1 MNNKNNTS
9 FKWDRIFGVASL
21 AAILIFA
28 VMLYID
34 CGASIRSIMNIGKTT
49 SDEVTDDG
57 LLQNNEDNNEESNN
71 KTINWSSKAIVC
83 IDAPH
88 GGSDTGQYDGTNY
101 EKTQMLSL
109 ADSVKNE
116 LESAGVT
123 VVMTRT
129 TDTSVDYTKRIEIC
143 NNAKAAALVSF
154 HRDITDKSGSSKGI
168 SSWIHTSSPSN
179 SKSLA
184 SDIMEELNGVDVSL
198 SGVNTGTPDNKSKDY
213 YLNQHSKVASCII
226 ELGNMYS
233 SKDNKLVTTDI
244 DNTAKLIADGIM
256 KYLEQAG
263 YTNGSN

>member
-1 MNNKNNTS
+1 MSKVVVIGGGAAGMMASIIAARNGHTVTLIEKNDKLGKKLFITGKGRCNFTNAGDEDDIKNSVVTNPKFMYSS
-9 FKWDRIFGVASL
+9 FKGFSNYD
-21 AAILIFA
+21 
-28 VMLYID
+28 VM
-34 CGASIRSIMNIGKTT
+34 GFF
-49 SDEVTDDG
+49 
-57 LLQNNEDNNEESNN
+57 
-71 KTINWSSKAIVC
+71 
-83 IDAPH
+83 
-88 GGSDTGQYDGTNY
+88 
-101 EKTQMLSL
+101 
-109 ADSVKNE
+109 
-116 LESAGVT
+116 
-123 VVMTRT
+123 
-129 TDTSVDYTKRIEIC
+129 
-143 NNAKAAALVSF
+143 VSF
-154 HRDITDKSGSSKGI
+154 HRDITDKSGSSRGI
-168 SSWIHTSSPSN
+168 SAWIHTSSPSN

>member
-1 MNNKNNTS
+1 
-9 FKWDRIFGVASL
+9 
-21 AAILIFA
+21 
-28 VMLYID
+28 
-34 CGASIRSIMNIGKTT
+34 
-49 SDEVTDDG
+49 
-57 LLQNNEDNNEESNN
+57 
-71 KTINWSSKAIVC
+71 
-83 IDAPH
+83 
-88 GGSDTGQYDGTNY
+88 
-101 EKTQMLSL
+101 MLSL

-154 HRDITDKSGSSKGI
+154 HRDITDKSGSSRGI
-168 SSWIHTSSPSN
+168 SAWIHTSSPSN

-184 SDIMEELNGVDVSL
+184 SDIMEELNGVDVNL